1 MAKKAVQLT
10 IQETLAKQVRGK
22 ELLKAE
28 EKKMKMED
36 QLEFERRN
44 DEMRRKDIESMTI
57 IKTTFL

>member
-57 IKTTFL
+57 KITFL